1 MKREERERTEATEA
15 KPAVNRTFKM
25 ATALSLVLFVTL
37 ALVTF
42 AVVTASMMVDGSRS
56 AGDGADEGALHNPLI
71 GTAIASVVLGGA
83 LGTWQSRRIIAPV
96 TEIGEAA
103 KRVARGDFDVELHR
117 SSSVRE
123 VRDMADNFTAM
134 TRELAQTELLRS
146 DFVSNV
152 SHEFKTPL
160 AAIEGYAT
168 LLESPTLSDERRA
181 QCVAKIA
188 SNARRLS
195 SLTDNVLRL
204 SKLERE
210 AALGDTQAFSLD
222 EQIRACVL
230 LLEDAWSE
238 RGIAVDVELEDVRL
252 RGDED
257 LLAHVWTNLLG
268 NAAKFA
274 PDGGRVSVRLRRD
287 GAFAEVTVADNGP
300 GMDEQTQRRAF
311 EKFYQGDA
319 SHASEGNGLGLP
331 LAKRIVDLHN
341 GTLTATSA
349 PGKGV
354 TFTARVPGAVGER
367 AVF

>member
-1 MKREERERTEATEA
+1 M
-15 KPAVNRTFKM
+15 PANRTLKM
-25 ATALSLVLFVTL
+25 ATALSIVLFVTL
-37 ALVTF
+37 AVVTF
-42 AVVTASMMVDGSRS
+42 AVVTTSMMLDGTPSM
-56 AGDGADEGALHNPLI
+56 ADGPDGGDADGGAPHNPLI
-71 GTAIASVVLGGA
+71 GIAIGSVVLGGA
-83 LGTWQSRRIIAPV
+83 LGTWQGRRIIAPV

-103 KRVARGDFDVELHR
+103 KRVAQGDFDVELR
-117 SSSVRE
+117 RPSSVRE
-123 VRDMADNFTAM
+123 VQDLADNFTAM

-160 AAIEGYAT
+160 AAIEGYAA
-168 LLESPTLSDERRA
+168 LLESPGLTDERRA
-181 QCVAKIA
+181 QCIEKIA

-210 AALGDTQAFSLD
+210 AVLGDVREFSLD

-230 LLEDAWSE
+230 LLDDVWCE
-238 RGIAVDVELEDVRL
+238 RGIEVDVELEDVRL

-274 PDGGRVSVRLRRD
+274 PDGGGRVSVRLRTD
-287 GAFAEVTVADNGP
+287 DAFAEVTVADNGP

-311 EKFYQGDA
+311 EKFYQGDT
-319 SHASEGNGLGLP
+319 SHAGEGNGLGLP
-331 LAKRIVDLHN
+331 LAKRIVELHC
-341 GTLTATSA
+341 GTLAATST
-349 PGKGV
+349 PGQGAA
-354 TFTARVPGAVGER
+354 FTARVPLFFAKLF
-367 AVF
+367 A